1 MKNLLILGDSVDWG
15 DSWMDAQNWVMEMMK
30 GILTILPKDNQLKR
44 MMINFILVR
53 LIGVF
58 FLLHYFPMI

>member
-30 GILTILPKDNQLKR
+30 
-44 MMINFILVR
+44 
-53 LIGVF
+53 
-58 FLLHYFPMI
+58 